1 MLNFLVRGDSSLKIV
16 NLRHGQESSVL
27 TLKNVQQVALHLAEI
42 MSMHEK
48 LGLKIPAI
56 TDNMLVLEIDV

>member
-1 MLNFLVRGDSSLKIV
+1 M
-16 NLRHGQESSVL
+16 L

-48 LGLKIPAI
+48 FGLKIPAI